1 MKQAHDLYINSKE
14 EMTRRPI
21 IAYMIDYEEANVCDQ
36 KIIENALFSKY
47 NLRCRRLN
55 FEDVTVWI
63 IVLIFMFLIVKT
75 NMKKY

>member
-21 IAYMIDYEEANVCDQ
+21 IAYMVDYEEANVCDQ

-47 NLRCRRLN
+47 SLKCRRLT
-55 FEDVTVWI
+55 FEDVTEWI
-63 IVLIFMFLIVKT
+63 YIFLLFIF
-75 NMKKY
+75 NY